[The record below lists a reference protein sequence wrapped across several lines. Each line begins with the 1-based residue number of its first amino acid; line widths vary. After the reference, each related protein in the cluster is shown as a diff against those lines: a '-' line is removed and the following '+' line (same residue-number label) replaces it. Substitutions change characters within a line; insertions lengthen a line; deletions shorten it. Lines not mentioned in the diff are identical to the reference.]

1 MADRFDLEEK
11 IMRASW
17 VLEDIRLLRD
27 RYNQRDFTWDELDN
41 FLMAMETIYQH
52 RFDDLDDTMCQVF
65 ELNQY
70 ASEEVK
76 AKRSLHIKAYTESQN
91 NKVLQFNGKTPGLY
105 SAQSPDQRAILVRIQ
120 AGPPTCSTMMY
131 LGMVAN

>member
-52 RFDDLDDTMCQVF
+52 RFDDLEDMMCQVF
-65 ELNQY
+65 KLNQY
-70 ASEEVK
+70 SKQPQSTKELDEFYNEVETN
-76 AKRSLHIKAYTESQN
+76 R
-91 NKVLQFNGKTPGLY
+91 KVK
-105 SAQSPDQRAILVRIQ
+105 PDLM
-120 AGPPTCSTMMY
+120 STFDEKM
-131 LGMVAN
+131 

>member
-1 MADRFDLEEK
+1 MVCGFESLHSHQIQRLTKKRKKLMADRFDLEEK

-52 RFDDLDDTMCQVF
+52 RFDDLDDMMCQVF

-70 ASEEVK
+70 AS
-76 AKRSLHIKAYTESQN
+76 A
-91 NKVLQFNGKTPGLY
+91 
-105 SAQSPDQRAILVRIQ
+105 PDR
-120 AGPPTCSTMMY
+120 
-131 LGMVAN
+131 